1 VRCNREEADGRF
13 GGRLLQV
20 KFIKRQKDA
29 KLPLDELTVME
40 LLDPVRRVA
49 DVKEMAGY
57 MGIDPK
63 KEMHLMWVAKM
74 CVLDDLPGGWHEEA
88 TPDGTLTYVN
98 AHTGQRTYEHPTERA
113 FKELLERERKKRP
126 PYQSLMPEYYEN
138 PPARYRE
145 DRTQEGEVLRTEIRP
160 ASGTYLDFRDVYG
173 RQFWVDMLTDH
184 VTMDF
189 YLIRQGAAALK
200 VQAIWKGLQVRRQ
213 IWEMHV
219 ACATIARAWNKY
231 QFDRIL
237 KQINKQRLKSTIK
250 IQEAWRL
257 CRLRWACSRQM
268 YKLLGAIGGRPGRA
282 ANKRVDGLLHS
293 NYSFVSVHRAV
304 VHLQRSLRETLKRH
318 ARAHI

>member
-1 VRCNREEADGRF
+1 
-13 GGRLLQV
+13 
-20 KFIKRQKDA
+20 
-29 KLPLDELTVME
+29 M
-40 LLDPVRRVA
+40 
-49 DVKEMAGY
+49 
-57 MGIDPK
+57 
-63 KEMHLMWVAKM
+63 
-74 CVLDDLPGGWHEEA
+74 
-88 TPDGTLTYVN
+88 
-98 AHTGQRTYEHPTERA
+98 
-113 FKELLERERKKRP
+113 
-126 PYQSLMPEYYEN
+126 
-138 PPARYRE
+138 
-145 DRTQEGEVLRTEIRP
+145 LRTEIQP

-184 VTMDF
+184 VAMDF

-200 VQAIWKGLQVRRQ
+200 VQAIWKGRQVRRQ

-293 NYSFVSVHRAV
+293 NYSFVSVYRAV
-304 VHLQRSLRETLKRH
+304 VHLQRSCGRPSSATPGRTSSTTSPTSRARGSGGVGCRAAREFTGPLPAHHNHQAFTRHSASSPLRALPRVRRPRGSA
-318 ARAHI
+318 ARRSGACPGPGCRRCSPSPRRGASGPS